1 MDMCVCI
8 FKIIIK
14 LYLGVKK
21 YNININIV
29 DEIIYWC
36 KICFSMGVM
45 VIVVCIFNEGY
56 IEIMIWIFF
65 FKF

>member
-1 MDMCVCI
+1 MCVCM

-29 DEIIYWC
+29 DEIIY
-36 KICFSMGVM
+36 
-45 VIVVCIFNEGY
+45 
-56 IEIMIWIFF
+56 
-65 FKF
+65 